1 MAAFFDFPGAENTLA
16 VSIINQDC
24 NDELGMIGVPAF
36 NAIKTFKATRIKLLK
51 QVGIEKA
58 FMIFWEEIK
67 NISGKQQVLIKF
79 NRA

>member
-16 VSIINQDC
+16 VGKYQNR
-24 NDELGMIGVPAF
+24 NDELGMIGVLAF
-36 NAIKTFKATRIKLLK
+36 NAIKTFKATRINLLK

-67 NISGKQQVLIKF
+67 NIGGK
-79 NRA
+79 

>member
-16 VSIINQDC
+16 VGKYQNR
-24 NDELGMIGVPAF
+24 NDELGMIGVLAF
-36 NAIKTFKATRIKLLK
+36 NAIKTLKAARINLLK

-58 FMIFWEEIK
+58 FMTWWEEIK
-67 NISGKQQVLIKF
+67 NIGGKQQVLIKF

>member
-16 VSIINQDC
+16 VGKYQNR
-24 NDELGMIGVPAF
+24 NDALGRIGVLAF
-36 NAIKTFKATRIKLLK
+36 NAIKTLKAARIKLLK

-58 FMIFWEEIK
+58 FMTWWEEIK
-67 NISGKQQVLIKF
+67 NIGGKQQVLIKF

>member
-16 VSIINQDC
+16 VSIDQDC

-36 NAIKTFKATRIKLLK
+36 NAIKTFKAARINLLN

-67 NISGKQQVLIKF
+67 NIGGKQQVLIKF